1 MNPTDLPQWISILGN
16 FGFPICISIYLLIR
30 FENKLEHFGEILTQ
44 LAEMMKEKKE

>member
-30 FENKLEHFGEILTQ
+30 FENKLDNLGEIITQ
-44 LAEMMKEKKE
+44 LAEVIKEKKE